1 MTPEISQA
9 LATFIG
15 AGTTVLLMW
24 AASMW
29 GPNSRRQ
36 KRKHHDEED
45 HDHQY
50 HEHDE

>member
-15 AGTTVLLMW
+15 AATTVLLMW

-29 GPNSRRQ
+29 GPHSRRQ
-36 KRKHHDEED
+36 RGKRDEEKEND
-45 HDHQY
+45 DG
-50 HEHDE
+50 DS